1 MILQAVWQGIL
12 TGLVLATFVGP
23 IFFAIID
30 LGLKGNIKGAFYLA
44 FGTFV
49 SDTLWV
55 LTIYLLAR
63 NVDQHSMV
71 FQAMY
76 WIGGSVLTFLG
87 LQNLL
92 TAKGEGKHIDVDHVA
107 TKKFFVKGLLINSTN
122 PNIFFF
128 WFGAIMVA
136 VHTYNDN
143 STLVLTHF
151 FCALLIT
158 FSTDFLK
165 GYGASL
171 LRPYVRD
178 STLKMLSRLSGLI
191 LIYFGLKLMFFH

>member
-1 MILQAVWQGIL
+1 MIEAIWQGIL
-12 TGLVLATFVGP
+12 TGLVLATFAGP

-30 LGLKGNIKGAFYLA
+30 LGLKGNIKGAAYLA

-55 LTIYLLAR
+55 SLIYLLAR
-63 NVDQHSMV
+63 NVDQHSVV

-76 WIGGSVLTFLG
+76 WIGGSVLTILG

-92 TAKGEGKHIDVDHVA
+92 KAKGEGKHMDVDHVA
-107 TKKFFVKGLLINSTN
+107 TKKFFVKGFLINSTN
-122 PNIFFF
+122 PNVFFF
-128 WFGAIMVA
+128 WFGAVMVA
-136 VHTYNDN
+136 VRTYSDN
-143 STLVLTHF
+143 GPLVLTHF
-151 FCALLIT
+151 FSALLVV

-171 LRPYVRD
+171 LRPYISD
-178 STLKMLSRLSGLI
+178 NTLKALSRLSGLI

>member
-1 MILQAVWQGIL
+1 MLQAVWQGIL

-49 SDTLWV
+49 SDSLWV
-55 LTIYLLAR
+55 LMIYLLAR

-92 TAKGEGKHIDVDHVA
+92 KAKGEGKHMDVEHIE
-107 TKKFFVKGLLINSTN
+107 TKKFFAKGFLINSTN
-122 PNIFFF
+122 PNVFFF

-136 VHTYNDN
+136 VHNYNDN
-143 STLVLTHF
+143 GPMVLTHF
-151 FCALLIT
+151 FCALLVV

-178 STLKMLSRLSGLI
+178 NTLKMLSRLSGLI